1 MQLFYKTLK
10 NIIIYQFTIENKKL
24 KEKQMKNSRKNI
36 YVIFLIL
43 GIKRIETINL
53 DKKIKIK

>member
-24 KEKQMKNSRKNI
+24 KEKQMKNPRKNI
-36 YVIFLIL
+36 YIIFFIL

-53 DKKIKIK
+53 DKKF